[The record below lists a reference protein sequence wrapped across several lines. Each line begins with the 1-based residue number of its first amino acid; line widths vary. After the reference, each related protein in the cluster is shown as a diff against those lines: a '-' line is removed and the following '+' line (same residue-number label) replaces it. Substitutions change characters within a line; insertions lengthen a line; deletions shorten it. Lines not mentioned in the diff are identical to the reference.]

1 MILAPFAPKIRRIC
15 CCDMAKG
22 AEKGGMEALHFSD
35 KEALLK
41 ALQKRLRPGCVVW
54 FKGSRGMHMETLIE
68 ALYEG

>member
-1 MILAPFAPKIRRIC
+1 
-15 CCDMAKG
+15 MAKG